1 MIQINPRNPIIK
13 KIFQFFIFA
22 IIFHFA
28 IGWFKGCSSESKKK
42 NTQTITIPAVSGK
55 FEPKKP
61 DAKPLEI
68 IQEPINEVKK
78 DGTVYVTNPLNEKL
92 AKENEKLKSD
102 FAALKNDSLKQ
113 KVYEKS
119 IELNSFSTKF
129 EDDNLLLNIN
139 GTVRGEVQEVTP
151 SYTIKER
158 KTEVIVPETVLR
170 VFIGAGVG
178 INTDLDR
185 GVYKLDLNFMN
196 RKGDIFSGE
205 YLRVNGQDFGM
216 IGIKKSILNIKR

>member
-1 MIQINPRNPIIK
+1 MIQINPRSPIVK
-13 KIFQFFIFA
+13 KIFQFLIFA
-22 IIFHFA
+22 VIFHLA

-42 NTQTITIPAVSGK
+42 NTQTIAIPAVSGK

-113 KVYEKS
+113 KVYEKA

-139 GTVRGEVQEVTP
+139 GTVRGEVQEITP

-158 KTEVIVPETVLR
+158 KTEVVVPETILR